1 MDCLTS
7 RIVLQ
12 NICSYKCQ
20 FFTKACPKHRHHI
33 KTIWPFLKRIN
44 CVQVIFVLIWMKQ
57 GGNENGLPNIRDTF
71 AESLQL
77 QISVLHQIMCI
88 FKAGLSNSYDCW
100 VKYKKKVT
108 DVSDPNQNVETTRKS
123 KLTFT

>member
-1 MDCLTS
+1 M
-7 RIVLQ
+7 
-12 NICSYKCQ
+12 
-20 FFTKACPKHRHHI
+20 
-33 KTIWPFLKRIN
+33 
-44 CVQVIFVLIWMKQ
+44 QVVFVLIWMKQ

>member
-7 RIVLQ
+7 RILLQ
-12 NICSYKCQ
+12 KVCSYKCQ
-20 FFTKACPKHRHHI
+20 FFTKVGPKHWVSP
-33 KTIWPFLKRIN
+33 KKIWPFLKGIN
-44 CVQVIFVLIWMKQ
+44 CVQVVFVLIWMKQ

-71 AESLQL
+71 AESWQL

-108 DVSDPNQNVETTRKS
+108 DVSDPNQNVETTCKS